1 MNRNKLLALFVS
13 NLSNV
18 IIHKILEKAINI
30 PEISERYNKEI
41 INSWDIAKKYREKI
55 NPVNRGLTEKDIQ
68 EVKKKIINKV
78 ESELKIRIDKGYEN
92 IDLDI
97 VGDVVEESL
106 KEMKV
111 K

>member
-1 MNRNKLLALFVS
+1 
-13 NLSNV
+13 
-18 IIHKILEKAINI
+18 
-30 PEISERYNKEI
+30 
-41 INSWDIAKKYREKI
+41 
-55 NPVNRGLTEKDIQ
+55 
-68 EVKKKIINKV
+68 V